1 MMAKLNGYW
10 IKNNT
15 ENVDWVRVTKILNG
29 YGLSSFDEATER
41 KVFENS
47 YAVVFLYDGDYLIG
61 MARAISDGICQAA
74 CYNLALDPEYCGQ
87 GLGKMVLDA
96 LLEQLEGMN
105 VILYTHPKWYG
116 LYEHWGFKRMK
127 TGYARYID
135 EDFMMDNGFV

>member
-1 MMAKLNGYW
+1 MEKSNRFR
-10 IKNNT
+10 IKKNT
-15 ENVDWVRVTKILNG
+15 ENVDWERVTQILNG
-29 YGLSSFDEATER
+29 YGLSSFDVATER

-47 YAVVFLYDGDYLIG
+47 YAVVFLYDAHRLIG

-105 VILYTHPKWYG
+105 VILYTSPKWYG
-116 LYEHWGFKRMK
+116 LYEHWGLKRMK
-127 TGYARYID
+127 TGYARYVD
-135 EDFMMDNGFV
+135 EAFMAENGFI